1 MISCELGIVI
11 ESHCS
16 KIDFLFCKLVNATR
30 GISITTSYLVQTCR
44 CIWVGEYLRVE
55 LRNDPEKGRVG
66 TQMDVVLKETF
77 RL

>member
-16 KIDFLFCKLVNATR
+16 KIDFL
-30 GISITTSYLVQTCR
+30 VQTCR
-44 CIWVGEYLRVE
+44 CIGVGEYLRVE